1 MELSVRRTSI
11 VALAIAGGG
20 LSASASAQQAC
31 GERLTKA
38 ALTLARPNLA
48 SVRITSQTSL
58 VHVRAHPGCGG
69 ELETRAQLYLESSF
83 SGCEAWGSGQIATA
97 SNANHR
103 VTAQRDCA
111 VYLCSTAWH
120 TRGRSYFNDAELAT
134 VRGNAVRAGEL
145 CQLGSP
151 PPPPPPPPPAPK
163 SAVQPKVIPKP
174 VVQDPSRFV
183 APVEV
188 PEQIKPEEG
197 LDLGVEGGV
206 PGGVEGG
213 VPGGVVGGVVGGLPD
228 APPPMQAVR
237 VGGQIKEPKKLKNIT
252 PVYPDIAKQARVQGV
267 VILECTISPQGKVTD
282 VKVLRGIPLLDAAA
296 IEAVKQWVYTP
307 TLLNGV
313 PVPVIMTVTVNF
325 RLS

>member
-1 MELSVRRTSI
+1 MERRLFEDLIETDVVKHKTGQGKTGVVSI
-11 VALAIAGGG
+11 VVHSVLI
-20 LSASASAQQAC
+20 LLILVVPLLMSDEIPEPTSVV
-31 GERLTKA
+31 KA
-38 ALTLARPNLA
+38 FFVEPAAA
-48 SVRITSQTSL
+48 
-58 VHVRAHPGCGG
+58 
-69 ELETRAQLYLESSF
+69 
-83 SGCEAWGSGQIATA
+83 
-97 SNANHR
+97 
-103 VTAQRDCA
+103 
-111 VYLCSTAWH
+111 
-120 TRGRSYFNDAELAT
+120 
-134 VRGNAVRAGEL
+134 
-145 CQLGSP
+145 P

-163 SAVQPKVIPKP
+163 AAVQPKVIQKP
-174 VVQDPSRFV
+174 VEVNPQQFT

-188 PEQIKPEEG
+188 PQEIKPEEG

-228 APPPMQAVR
+228 APPPVQAVR
-237 VGGQIKEPKKLKNIT
+237 VGGQIKEPKKLKDVK
-252 PVYPDIAKQARVQGV
+252 PSYPDIAKQARVQGI

-282 VKVLRGIPLLDAAA
+282 VKVLRGIPLLDQAA